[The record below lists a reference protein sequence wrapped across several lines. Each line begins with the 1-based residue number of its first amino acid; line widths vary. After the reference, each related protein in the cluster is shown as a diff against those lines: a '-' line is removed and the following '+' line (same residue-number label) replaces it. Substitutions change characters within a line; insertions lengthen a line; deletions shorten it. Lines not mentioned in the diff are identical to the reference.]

1 MPPLITPRTRRR
13 IGEIVVAAGLVG
25 ALWGPV
31 GSAEAGV
38 SAGSAASAQFT
49 ASGANAKTAGSLV
62 GTGRSATKI
71 SILEGPVA
79 ERFGTCSQ
87 PTWYSANYYLTLGS
101 GWTTLVARQGPCT
114 SMAQTGT
121 WNMGNSFLAQGWT
134 RDGTFICRGGTYGYG
149 SAVWYKTSRGW
160 VWSGGTSQP
169 VWDKT
174 RNC

>member
-13 IGEIVVAAGLVG
+13 IGELVVAAGLAG

-38 SAGSAASAQFT
+38 SAGSAASAHFGT
-49 ASGANAKTAGSLV
+49 AKANTTGSLV
-62 GTGRSATKI
+62 GTGRSASKI

-79 ERFGTCSQ
+79 ERFGCSS
-87 PTWYSANYYLTLGS
+87 PTWYTANYYLTLGS
-101 GWTTLVARQGPCT
+101 GWSTLVARSTPCT
-114 SMAQTGT
+114 SSTQTGT
-121 WNMGNSFLAQGWT
+121 WAMGNTFLASGWT
-134 RDGTFICRGGTYGYG
+134 TEGTFICRGGTYGYG
-149 SAVWYKTSRGW
+149 SSTWYKTSRGW
-160 VWSGGTSQP
+160 VWSGGTNQP

>member
-38 SAGSAASAQFT
+38 SAGSAASAQFSS
-49 ASGANAKTAGSLV
+49 SGANAKTTGALV
-62 GTGRSATKI
+62 GTGRSAAKL

-79 ERFGTCSQ
+79 QRFGTCSA
-87 PTWYSANYYLTLGS
+87 PVWYSDNGYAGLGP
-101 GWTTLVARQGPCT
+101 GWTSLVARSTPCT
-114 SMAQTGT
+114 SSTATGNWAYPST
-121 WNMGNSFLAQGWT
+121 FLIYGWT
-134 RDGTFICRGGTYGYG
+134 REGTFICRGGTYGYG
-149 SAVWYKTSRGW
+149 SSTWYKTSRGW
-160 VWSGGTSQP
+160 VWSGGTSKP
-169 VWDKT
+169 IWDKT